1 MSTLMV
7 LGKWMLP
14 LVLQLAPTKTLQN
27 SGSDHVLTHTVPTEE
42 NPPVCTVTIAPSKSH
57 RHNQRY
63 KSFPQVVI
71 NHALYEM
78 EKKSQFRAPA
88 GTMENSS
95 PEDSRIMKNIYIYIY
110 VFACSSSMQW
120 SHRSL
125 CPRGSPS
132 AEQHISKDWG
142 NRTEIICTDFAAF
155 ITLLSLY
162 HTAITPDRWATHMKP
177 CFMHLKLPQSTWPH
191 HHVLQQSS
199 TAALP
204 VELLIWLIHW

>member
-1 MSTLMV
+1 M
-7 LGKWMLP
+7 
-14 LVLQLAPTKTLQN
+14 
-27 SGSDHVLTHTVPTEE
+27 
-42 NPPVCTVTIAPSKSH
+42 
-57 RHNQRY
+57 
-63 KSFPQVVI
+63 
-71 NHALYEM
+71 
-78 EKKSQFRAPA
+78 
-88 GTMENSS
+88 SS
-95 PEDSRIMKNIYIYIY
+95 PTLCPPRKTPPCALWLLLHPSPTDTTKGTRASHKLLLIMLCMRWKKRASSGLLLGQWKIPALKTQGLWKTYIYIY

-132 AEQHISKDWG
+132 AEQRISKDWG

-191 HHVLQQSS
+191 HHILLQQSS